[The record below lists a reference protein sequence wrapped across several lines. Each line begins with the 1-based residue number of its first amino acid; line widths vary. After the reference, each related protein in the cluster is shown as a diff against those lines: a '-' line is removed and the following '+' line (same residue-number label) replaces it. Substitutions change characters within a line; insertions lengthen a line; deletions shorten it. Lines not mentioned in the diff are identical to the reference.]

1 MATEVIMPVLGMTME
16 SGIIVEWMKEEGD
29 SVTEGEVLF
38 NVETDKSVMEV
49 EARASGTLLRIL
61 HGPGDDVPIQQVIA
75 YIGEEGEAVGGDGD
89 AGDGGADAAA
99 TGGAATG
106 DADAATTDGAGTSGE
121 AVQAAA
127 SPEAVQAAVS
137 PDQNGQGAPA
147 VTEPGGQSGRPAQAS
162 EAAQS
167 GQPGQAGPGPPDR
180 VKISPKARRHAR
192 DLGVSIEDIVGTGPG
207 GRIVF
212 SDVEAFA
219 AQAAA
224 ASAPASA
231 AASAPAPTTPAPAPA
246 TAPAPAGPGSKRVH
260 RRAPLGGLRKVAA
273 TRLAE
278 SASTIPHFYLTMDVD
293 MSRLAGLREQ
303 LIGYGEKRGLAR
315 VSVNDLIIKAAGI
328 TLRAFPAV
336 NASLEG
342 SEVVEYAD
350 VNVGFAVALDD
361 GLVVPVVASADQK
374 SVFEIAAATKS
385 LGEKA
390 RGRGLGPEDYGYG
403 TFTISNLGMYGVDQ
417 FTAIINPPEAA
428 ILAVGRVKDTPVA
441 VDGKI
446 EIKAMMSVTLS
457 SDHRL
462 IDGAVAGRFLAHLR
476 DVLEQPLELLIGQ
489 DGA

>member
-16 SGIIVEWMKEEGD
+16 SGIIVEWMKKEGD

-49 EARASGTLLRIL
+49 EAKASGTLLKIL
-61 HGPGDDVPIQQVIA
+61 NEPGDDVPIQQVIA
-75 YIGEEGEAVGGDGD
+75 YIGEEGETIAGVGDGGPGGD
-89 AGDGGADAAA
+89 AGALTTEAAGAPPEAAQDA
-99 TGGAATG
+99 
-106 DADAATTDGAGTSGE
+106 S
-121 AVQAAA
+121 
-127 SPEAVQAAVS
+127 SPE
-137 PDQNGQGAPA
+137 QNGQGAQA
-147 VTEPGGQSGRPAQAS
+147 VSVGGQPERT
-162 EAAQS
+162 
-167 GQPGQAGPGPPDR
+167 GQPGQPAR

-192 DLGVSIEDIVGTGPG
+192 DLGVSIENIVGTGPG

-219 AQAAA
+219 TQAGAAA
-224 ASAPASA
+224 APASA
-231 AASAPAPTTPAPAPA
+231 AAAPAAPAPAPA
-246 TAPAPAGPGSKRVH
+246 TAPAASGPGTKHVQ
-260 RRAPLGGLRKVAA
+260 RRAPLSGLRKVAA

-293 MSRLAGLREQ
+293 MTRLTGLREQ

-374 SVFEIAAATKS
+374 TVFEIAAVTRS
-385 LGEKA
+385 MGEKA

-428 ILAVGRVKDTPVA
+428 ILAVGRVKETPVA
-441 VDGKI
+441 VDGKV
-446 EIKAMMSVTLS
+446 EIKTMMSVTLS

-462 IDGAVAGRFLAHLR
+462 IDGAVAGQFLAHLR

>member
-1 MATEVIMPVLGMTME
+1 MATEIIMPVLGMTME

-49 EARASGTLLRIL
+49 EAKATGTLLKIL
-61 HGPGDDVPIQQVIA
+61 HGPGDDVPIQQVIGF
-75 YIGEEGEAVGGDGD
+75 IGEAGEDSAEAVDAGDPGDGD
-89 AGDGGADAAA
+89 AAKTGTATDSTESATTGLDGATTAGAADGTANGT
-99 TGGAATG
+99 TGGQDARLAA
-106 DADAATTDGAGTSGE
+106 GAGT
-121 AVQAAA
+121 
-127 SPEAVQAAVS
+127 
-137 PDQNGQGAPA
+137 
-147 VTEPGGQSGRPAQAS
+147 
-162 EAAQS
+162 
-167 GQPGQAGPGPPDR
+167 PGPPGR

-192 DLGVSIEDIVGTGPG
+192 DLGIAIEHIAGTGPG

-219 AQAAA
+219 ARTAAA
-224 ASAPASA
+224 AQAPAG
-231 AASAPAPTTPAPAPA
+231 APATPTAPTTPAPAPA
-246 TAPAPAGPGSKRVH
+246 AAGPGLKRIQ
-260 RRAPLGGLRKVAA
+260 RRAPLSGLRKVAA

-293 MSRLAGLREQ
+293 MTRLTGLREQ
-303 LIGYGEKRGLAR
+303 LIAYGEKRGLAR

-328 TLRAFPAV
+328 ALRSFPAV

-342 SEVVEYAD
+342 GEVVEYAD

-374 SVFEIAAATKS
+374 SVFDIAAATRY

-390 RGRGLGPEDYGYG
+390 RGKGLGPEDYGYG
-403 TFTISNLGMYGVDQ
+403 TFTISNLGMFGVDQ

-428 ILAVGRVKDTPVA
+428 ILAVGRVKDTPVV
-441 VDGKI
+441 VDGKV
-446 EIKAMMSVTLS
+446 EIKAMMSATLS

-462 IDGAVAGRFLAHLR
+462 IDGAVAGQFLAHLR
-476 DVLEQPLELLIGQ
+476 EILEQPLELLIGQ

>member
-89 AGDGGADAAA
+89 AGDGG
-99 TGGAATG
+99 G
-106 DADAATTDGAGTSGE
+106 ADAATTGGAGTSGE

-127 SPEAVQAAVS
+127 A

-147 VTEPGGQSGRPAQAS
+147 VTGQGGQSEQPGQAG

-167 GQPGQAGPGPPDR
+167 GQPAR

-192 DLGVSIEDIVGTGPG
+192 DLGVSIENIVGTGPG

-224 ASAPASA
+224 ACAPASA
-231 AASAPAPTTPAPAPA
+231 AASAPAPTTPATAPA
-246 TAPAPAGPGSKRVH
+246 TAPAPAGPGSKRVQ

-462 IDGAVAGRFLAHLR
+462 IDGAVAGQFLSHLR

>member
-1 MATEVIMPVLGMTME
+1 MATEIIMPVLGMTME

-49 EARASGTLLRIL
+49 EAKATGTLLKIL
-61 HGPGDDVPIQQVIA
+61 HGPGDDVPIQQVIGF
-75 YIGEEGEAVGGDGD
+75 IGEAGEDIAEAVDAGDPGDGD
-89 AGDGGADAAA
+89 AAKTGTATDSTESATTGLDGATTAGAADGTANGT
-99 TGGAATG
+99 TGGQDARLAA
-106 DADAATTDGAGTSGE
+106 GAGT
-121 AVQAAA
+121 
-127 SPEAVQAAVS
+127 
-137 PDQNGQGAPA
+137 
-147 VTEPGGQSGRPAQAS
+147 
-162 EAAQS
+162 
-167 GQPGQAGPGPPDR
+167 PGPPGR

-192 DLGVSIEDIVGTGPG
+192 DLGIAIEHIAGTGPG

-219 AQAAA
+219 ARTAAA
-224 ASAPASA
+224 AQAPAG
-231 AASAPAPTTPAPAPA
+231 APATPTAPTTPAPAPA
-246 TAPAPAGPGSKRVH
+246 AAGPGLKRIQ
-260 RRAPLGGLRKVAA
+260 RRAPLSGLRKVAA

-293 MSRLAGLREQ
+293 MTRLTGLREQ
-303 LIGYGEKRGLAR
+303 LIAYGEKRGLAR

-328 TLRAFPAV
+328 ALRSFPAV

-342 SEVVEYAD
+342 GEVVEYAD

-374 SVFEIAAATKS
+374 SVFDIAAATRY

-390 RGRGLGPEDYGYG
+390 RGKGLGPEDYGYG
-403 TFTISNLGMYGVDQ
+403 TFTISNLGMFGVDQ

-428 ILAVGRVKDTPVA
+428 ILAVGRVKDTPVV
-441 VDGKI
+441 VDGKV
-446 EIKAMMSVTLS
+446 EIKAMMSATLS

-462 IDGAVAGRFLAHLR
+462 IDGAVAGQFLAHLR
-476 DVLEQPLELLIGQ
+476 EILEQPLELLIGQ

>member
-16 SGIIVEWMKEEGD
+16 SGIIVEWMKKEGD

-49 EARASGTLLRIL
+49 EAKASGTLLKIL
-61 HGPGDDVPIQQVIA
+61 NEPGDDVPIQQVIA
-75 YIGEEGEAVGGDGD
+75 YIGEEGETIAGVGDGGPGGD
-89 AGDGGADAAA
+89 AGASTTEAAGAPPEAAQDA
-99 TGGAATG
+99 
-106 DADAATTDGAGTSGE
+106 S
-121 AVQAAA
+121 
-127 SPEAVQAAVS
+127 SPE
-137 PDQNGQGAPA
+137 QNGQGAQA
-147 VTEPGGQSGRPAQAS
+147 VSVGGQPERT
-162 EAAQS
+162 
-167 GQPGQAGPGPPDR
+167 GQPGQPAR

-192 DLGVSIEDIVGTGPG
+192 DLGVSIENIVGTGPG

-212 SDVEAFA
+212 SDVEAVA
-219 AQAAA
+219 AQAGAA
-224 ASAPASA
+224 AAPASA
-231 AASAPAPTTPAPAPA
+231 APAPAAPAPAPA
-246 TAPAPAGPGSKRVH
+246 TAPAASGPGTKRVQ
-260 RRAPLGGLRKVAA
+260 RRAPLSGLRKVAA

-293 MSRLAGLREQ
+293 MTRLTGLREQ

-374 SVFEIAAATKS
+374 TVFEIAAVTRS
-385 LGEKA
+385 MGEKA

-428 ILAVGRVKDTPVA
+428 ILAVGRVKETPVA
-441 VDGKI
+441 VDGKV
-446 EIKAMMSVTLS
+446 EIKTMMSVTLS

-462 IDGAVAGRFLAHLR
+462 IDGAVAGQFLAHLR

>member
-16 SGIIVEWMKEEGD
+16 SGIIVEWMKNEGD
-29 SVTEGEVLF
+29 SVNEGEVLF

-49 EARASGTLLRIL
+49 EAKASGTLLKIL
-61 HGPGDDVPIQQVIA
+61 HGPGDDVPIQQVIG
-75 YIGEEGEAVGGDGD
+75 YIGEAGETVGGGADPSDGGGAD
-89 AGDGGADAAA
+89 PGDGGGADPGDGGGA
-99 TGGAATG
+99 TGGAVIG
-106 DADAATTDGAGTSGE
+106 ADAKASDAAGTPVEGVPATVATE
-121 AVQAAA
+121 
-127 SPEAVQAAVS
+127 
-137 PDQNGQGAPA
+137 QNGQGQAA
-147 VTEPGGQSGRPAQAS
+147 MTGSAGRTGLP
-162 EAAQS
+162 
-167 GQPGQAGPGPPDR
+167 GQPGR

-192 DLGVSIEDIVGTGPG
+192 DLGVDIGNIAGTGPG

-224 ASAPASA
+224 APTPA
-231 AASAPAPTTPAPAPA
+231 AATATPA
-246 TAPAPAGPGSKRVH
+246 TAPATVPVPSGPGSKRPQ
-260 RRAPLGGLRKVAA
+260 RRAPLSGLRKVAA

-293 MSRLAGLREQ
+293 MTRLTGLREQ
-303 LIGYGEKRGLAR
+303 LIAYGEKRGLAR

-328 TLRAFPAV
+328 ALRSFPAV

-342 SEVVEYAD
+342 GDIVEYAD

-374 SVFEIAAATKS
+374 SVFEIAALTSA

-390 RGRGLGPEDYGYG
+390 RAQGLGPADYGYG
-403 TFTISNLGMYGVDQ
+403 TFTISNLGMFGVDQ

-441 VDGKI
+441 VDGKV
-446 EIKAMMSVTLS
+446 EIKAMMSITLS

-462 IDGAVAGRFLAHLR
+462 IDGAVAGRFLSHLR
-476 DVLEQPLELLIGQ
+476 EVLEQPLELLIGQ

>member
-16 SGIIVEWMKEEGD
+16 SGIIVEWMKKEGD

-49 EARASGTLLRIL
+49 EAKASGTLIRIL
-61 HGPGDDVPIQQVIA
+61 HGPGDEVPIQQIIG
-75 YIGEEGEAVGGDGD
+75 YIGEAGETIADADDGD
-89 AGDGGADAAA
+89 AGADGSP
-99 TGGAATG
+99 
-106 DADAATTDGAGTSGE
+106 DAATADDAERSGE
-121 AVQAAA
+121 TVGAAA
-127 SPEAVQAAVS
+127 VPG
-137 PDQNGQGAPA
+137 QNGQGTPTLVPA
-147 VTEPGGQSGRPAQAS
+147 HS
-162 EAAQS
+162 EAA
-167 GQPGQAGPGPPDR
+167 PAGR

-192 DLGVSIEDIVGTGPG
+192 DLGVDIASVVGTGPG

-219 AQAAA
+219 AHTAA
-224 ASAPASA
+224 ASAA
-231 AASAPAPTTPAPAPA
+231 APAPAAPAHAAPAPAPVA
-246 TAPAPAGPGSKRVH
+246 AASGAGSKRVQ
-260 RRAPLGGLRKVAA
+260 RRAPLSGLRKVAA
-273 TRLAE
+273 TRLTE

-293 MSRLAGLREQ
+293 MTRLTGVREQ
-303 LIGYGEKRGLAR
+303 LIAYGEKRGLAR

-328 TLRAFPAV
+328 TLRSFPAV

-342 SEVVEYAD
+342 NEIVEYAD

-361 GLVVPVVASADQK
+361 GLVVPVVPGADQK
-374 SVFEIAAATKS
+374 SVFEIAALTGA

-390 RGRGLGPEDYGYG
+390 RGQGLGPEDYGHG
-403 TFTISNLGMYGVDQ
+403 TFTISNLGMFGVDQ

-428 ILAVGRVKDTPVA
+428 ILAVGQVKDTPVA

-476 DVLEQPLELLIGQ
+476 EVLEQPLELLIGQ
-489 DGA
+489 DGG

>member
-1 MATEVIMPVLGMTME
+1 MATEIIMPVLGMTME

-49 EARASGTLLRIL
+49 EAKASGTLLKIV
-61 HGPGDDVPIQQVIA
+61 HGPGDDVPIQQVIG
-75 YIGEEGEAVGGDGD
+75 YIGEEGEAVGEADEGDD
-89 AGDGGADAAA
+89 PGDGGASAA
-99 TGGAATG
+99 T
-106 DADAATTDGAGTSGE
+106 AATTDGTADGTANGPTGGEDVPAAAGAVTTGTPAAGT
-121 AVQAAA
+121 
-127 SPEAVQAAVS
+127 
-137 PDQNGQGAPA
+137 
-147 VTEPGGQSGRPAQAS
+147 T
-162 EAAQS
+162 
-167 GQPGQAGPGPPDR
+167 GQPGR

-192 DLGVSIEDIVGTGPG
+192 DLGVVIEQIAGTGPG

-219 AQAAA
+219 ARSAAA
-224 ASAPASA
+224 AHATAPA
-231 AASAPAPTTPAPAPA
+231 APA
-246 TAPAPAGPGSKRVH
+246 TAPPAAPAPAAAPAAAGPGSKRVQ
-260 RRAPLGGLRKVAA
+260 RRAPLSGLRKIAA

-293 MSRLAGLREQ
+293 MTRLTGLREQ
-303 LIGYGEKRGLAR
+303 LIAYGEKRGLAR

-328 TLRAFPAV
+328 ALRSFPAV

-342 SEVVEYAD
+342 AEVVEYAD

-361 GLVVPVVASADQK
+361 GLVVPVVAAADQK
-374 SVFEIAAATKS
+374 SVFDIAAATRS

-390 RGRGLGPEDYGYG
+390 RGKGLGPEDYGYG
-403 TFTISNLGMYGVDQ
+403 TFTISNLGMFGVDQ

-428 ILAVGRVKDTPVA
+428 ILAVGRVKDTPV
-441 VDGKI
+441 VTDGKV
-446 EIKAMMSVTLS
+446 EIRAMMSITLS

-462 IDGAVAGRFLAHLR
+462 IDGAVAGQFLAHLR
-476 DVLEQPLELLIGQ
+476 EILEQPLELLIGQ

>member
-16 SGIIVEWMKEEGD
+16 SGIIVEWMKNEGD
-29 SVTEGEVLF
+29 AVTEGEVLF

-49 EARASGTLLRIL
+49 EAKASGTLLKIL

-75 YIGEEGEAVGGDGD
+75 YIGEEGEAIAGDGD
-89 AGDGGADAAA
+89 GSTDGGADAS
-99 TGGAATG
+99 TTGAAKT
-106 DADAATTDGAGTSGE
+106 AAAGTPGE
-121 AVQAAA
+121 AVQAAP
-127 SPEAVQAAVS
+127 SPR
-137 PDQNGQGAPA
+137 QNGQGGPA
-147 VTEPGGQSGRPAQAS
+147 MAEPD
-162 EAAQS
+162 
-167 GQPGQAGPGPPDR
+167 GQPGQPAR

-192 DLGVSIEDIVGTGPG
+192 DLGVSVENIVGTGPG

-212 SDVEAFA
+212 SDVEAIA
-219 AQAAA
+219 AQAGA
-224 ASAPASA
+224 ASVSA
-231 AASAPAPTTPAPAPA
+231 TTPAQAPA
-246 TAPAPAGPGSKRVH
+246 TVPAASGPGSKGVQ
-260 RRAPLGGLRKVAA
+260 RRAPLSGLRKVAA

-278 SASTIPHFYLTMDVD
+278 SASTVPHFYLTMDVD
-293 MSRLAGLREQ
+293 MTRLTGLREQ
-303 LIGYGEKRGLAR
+303 LIGYGEKRDLAR
-315 VSVNDLIIKAAGI
+315 VSVNDLLIKAAGI

-374 SVFEIAAATKS
+374 SVFEIAAATRS

-446 EIKAMMSVTLS
+446 EIKAMMSITLS

-462 IDGAVAGRFLAHLR
+462 IDGAVAGKFLAHLR

-489 DGA
+489 NGA

>member
-16 SGIIVEWMKEEGD
+16 SGIIVEWMKNEGD
-29 SVTEGEVLF
+29 AVSEGEVLF

-49 EARASGTLLRIL
+49 EAKASGTLLKIL

-75 YIGEEGEAVGGDGD
+75 YIGEEGEAIADGGAVGGS
-89 AGDGGADAAA
+89 DGGADSGTGAAKTAAA
-99 TGGAATG
+99 
-106 DADAATTDGAGTSGE
+106 GTPGE

-127 SPEAVQAAVS
+127 SPR
-137 PDQNGQGAPA
+137 QNGQGDPI
-147 VTEPGGQSGRPAQAS
+147 VS
-162 EAAQS
+162 ETD
-167 GQPGQAGPGPPDR
+167 GQPGQTGQSGQTAR

-192 DLGVSIEDIVGTGPG
+192 DLGVSIENIVGTGPG

-212 SDVEAFA
+212 SDVAAIA
-219 AQAAA
+219 AQAGA
-224 ASAPASA
+224 ASAPVSA
-231 AASAPAPTTPAPAPA
+231 TAPAQAPA
-246 TAPAPAGPGSKRVH
+246 TAPAASGPGSKRVQ
-260 RRAPLGGLRKVAA
+260 RRAPLSGLRKVAA

-293 MSRLAGLREQ
+293 MTRLTGLREQ

-374 SVFEIAAATKS
+374 SVFEIAAATRS

-403 TFTISNLGMYGVDQ
+403 TFTISNLGMFGVDQ

-462 IDGAVAGRFLAHLR
+462 IDGAVAGQFLAHLR

>member
-29 SVTEGEVLF
+29 SVTEGEVLL

-49 EARASGTLLRIL
+49 EARASGTLLKIL

-75 YIGEEGEAVGGDGD
+75 YIGEEGETIAGE
-89 AGDGGADAAA
+89 GDGGDSSADGGPDGDTGVAEA
-99 TGGAATG
+99 T
-106 DADAATTDGAGTSGE
+106 
-121 AVQAAA
+121 
-127 SPEAVQAAVS
+127 PEAVQAGVS
-137 PDQNGQGAPA
+137 PQQNGQDAPA
-147 VTEPGGQSGRPAQAS
+147 VTGSDGQSERPGSPA
-162 EAAQS
+162 
-167 GQPGQAGPGPPDR
+167 R

-192 DLGVSIEDIVGTGPG
+192 DLGVAIENIAGTGPG

-219 AQAAA
+219 ARTAAA
-224 ASAPASA
+224 APAPAAAPATPAPASAPAA
-231 AASAPAPTTPAPAPA
+231 APAA
-246 TAPAPAGPGSKRVH
+246 AGPGSKRVQH
-260 RRAPLGGLRKVAA
+260 RAPLSGLRKVAA

-293 MSRLAGLREQ
+293 MTRLTGLREQ
-303 LIGYGEKRGLAR
+303 LIAYGEKRGLAR
-315 VSVNDLIIKAAGI
+315 VSVNDLIIKGSGI
-328 TLRAFPAV
+328 ALRSFPAV

-361 GLVVPVVASADQK
+361 GLVVPVVASADEK
-374 SVFEIAAATKS
+374 SVFEIAAATRY

-390 RGRGLGPEDYGYG
+390 RGKGLGPEDYGYG
-403 TFTISNLGMYGVDQ
+403 TFTISNLGMFGVDQ

-441 VDGKI
+441 VDGKV
-446 EIKAMMSVTLS
+446 EIKAMMSITLS

-462 IDGAVAGRFLAHLR
+462 IDGAVAGQFLAHLR
-476 DVLEQPLELLIGQ
+476 EILEQPLELLIGQ

>member
-1 MATEVIMPVLGMTME
+1 MATEIIMPVLGMTME

-49 EARASGTLLRIL
+49 EAKASGTLLKIL
-61 HGPGDDVPIQQVIA
+61 NGPGDDVPIQQVIG
-75 YIGEEGEAVGGDGD
+75 YIGEAGEVIAEAVDAGDPGDGD
-89 AGDGGADAAA
+89 AA
-99 TGGAATG
+99 TVG
-106 DADAATTDGAGTSGE
+106 TTDGAADGTTGG
-121 AVQAAA
+121 ADDAAA
-127 SPEAVQAAVS
+127 AGAA
-137 PDQNGQGAPA
+137 
-147 VTEPGGQSGRPAQAS
+147 T
-162 EAAQS
+162 
-167 GQPGQAGPGPPDR
+167 PGPPGR

-192 DLGVSIEDIVGTGPG
+192 DLGIAIEHLAGTGPG

-212 SDVEAFA
+212 SDVEAYA
-219 AQAAA
+219 ARTAAA
-224 ASAPASA
+224 A
-231 AASAPAPTTPAPAPA
+231 PAPAPA
-246 TAPAPAGPGSKRVH
+246 PPAAPTAPAAVPAAAGPGSKRAH
-260 RRAPLGGLRKVAA
+260 RRAPLSGLRKIAA

-293 MSRLAGLREQ
+293 MTRLTGLREQ
-303 LIGYGEKRGLAR
+303 LIAYGEKRGLAR

-328 TLRAFPAV
+328 ALRSFPAV

-342 SEVVEYAD
+342 GEVVEYAD

-374 SVFEIAAATKS
+374 SVFDIASATRY

-390 RGRGLGPEDYGYG
+390 RGKGLGPEDYGYG
-403 TFTISNLGMYGVDQ
+403 TFTISNLGMFGVDQ

-428 ILAVGRVKDTPVA
+428 ILAVGRVKDTPVV
-441 VDGKI
+441 VDGKV

-462 IDGAVAGRFLAHLR
+462 IDGAVAGRFLSHLR
-476 DVLEQPLELLIGQ
+476 EILEQPLELLIGQ

>member
-16 SGIIVEWMKEEGD
+16 SGIIVEWMKKEGD
-29 SVTEGEVLF
+29 TVTEGEVLF

-49 EARASGTLLRIL
+49 EAKASGTLLKIL

-75 YIGEEGEAVGGDGD
+75 YIGEEGEAI
-89 AGDGGADAAA
+89 AGDGGDG
-99 TGGAATG
+99 GGADG
-106 DADAATTDGAGTSGE
+106 GAGGAKADDAGAARE
-121 AVQAAA
+121 AVQTAA
-127 SPEAVQAAVS
+127 SPQ
-137 PDQNGQGAPA
+137 QNGQGGPA
-147 VTEPGGQSGRPAQAS
+147 VSEQDGLSGQVGP
-162 EAAQS
+162 S
-167 GQPGQAGPGPPDR
+167 GQPAR

-192 DLGVSIEDIVGTGPG
+192 DLGVSIENIVGTGPG

-219 AQAAA
+219 AQAGA
-224 ASAPASA
+224 ASAP
-231 AASAPAPTTPAPAPA
+231 TPA
-246 TAPAPAGPGSKRVH
+246 TAPVPAKVPAPPPATTPAASGPGSKHVQ
-260 RRAPLGGLRKVAA
+260 RRAPLSGLRKVAA

-293 MSRLAGLREQ
+293 MTRLTGLREQ

-328 TLRAFPAV
+328 SLRAFPAV

-374 SVFEIAAATKS
+374 SVFEIAAATRS

-441 VDGKI
+441 VDGKV

-462 IDGAVAGRFLAHLR
+462 IDGAVAGQFLAHLR

>member
-1 MATEVIMPVLGMTME
+1 MATEIIMPVLGMTME

-49 EARASGTLLRIL
+49 EAKASGTLLKIT
-61 HGPGDDVPIQQVIA
+61 HGPGDDVPIQQVIG
-75 YIGEEGEAVGGDGD
+75 YIGEAGEVIAEAVDPGDSD
-89 AGDGGADAAA
+89 SVTAAKTAGTAA
-99 TGGAATG
+99 T
-106 DADAATTDGAGTSGE
+106 TTDGAADGTTGGVDGAATSG
-121 AVQAAA
+121 APTAA
-127 SPEAVQAAVS
+127 
-137 PDQNGQGAPA
+137 GAP
-147 VTEPGGQSGRPAQAS
+147 T
-162 EAAQS
+162 
-167 GQPGQAGPGPPDR
+167 PGPPGR

-192 DLGVSIEDIVGTGPG
+192 DLGIAIEHIAGTGPG

-219 AQAAA
+219 ARTAAA
-224 ASAPASA
+224 APA
-231 AASAPAPTTPAPAPA
+231 PAPAPA
-246 TAPAPAGPGSKRVH
+246 TPAAPTTPAAAPAAAGPGSKRVQH
-260 RRAPLGGLRKVAA
+260 RAPLSGLRKVAA

-293 MSRLAGLREQ
+293 MTRLTGLREQ
-303 LIGYGEKRGLAR
+303 LIAYGEKRGLAR

-328 TLRAFPAV
+328 ALRSFPAV

-342 SEVVEYAD
+342 GEVVEYAD

-374 SVFEIAAATKS
+374 SVFDIAAATRY

-390 RGRGLGPEDYGYG
+390 RGKGLGPEDYGYG
-403 TFTISNLGMYGVDQ
+403 TFTISNLGMFGVDQ

-428 ILAVGRVKDTPVA
+428 ILAVGRVKDTPVV
-441 VDGKI
+441 VDGKV
-446 EIKAMMSVTLS
+446 EIKAMMSITLS

-462 IDGAVAGRFLAHLR
+462 IDGAVAGRFLSHLR
-476 DVLEQPLELLIGQ
+476 EILEQPLELLIGQ

>member
-16 SGIIVEWMKEEGD
+16 SGIIVEWMKKEGD

-49 EARASGTLLRIL
+49 EAKASGTLLRIL
-61 HGPGDDVPIQQVIA
+61 HGPGDEVPIQQVIG
-75 YIGEEGEAVGGDGD
+75 YIGEAGEAVAGDAGGDG
-89 AGDGGADAAA
+89 AGDGVGAGGAVRGFGAGGGTAGRADGGADAPAA
-99 TGGAATG
+99 DATHA
-106 DADAATTDGAGTSGE
+106 ADAADAADTTVAPG
-121 AVQAAA
+121 
-127 SPEAVQAAVS
+127 PE
-137 PDQNGQGAPA
+137 
-147 VTEPGGQSGRPAQAS
+147 
-162 EAAQS
+162 
-167 GQPGQAGPGPPDR
+167 GQPAPTGR

-192 DLGVSIEDIVGTGPG
+192 DLGVDIAHIAGTGPG

-219 AQAAA
+219 ARAAT
-224 ASAPASA
+224 
-231 AASAPAPTTPAPAPA
+231 APAPAQAPATAAPAPATAAPAPSPAPAPA
-246 TAPAPAGPGSKRVH
+246 TAPVQSGPGSKRIQ
-260 RRAPLGGLRKVAA
+260 RRAPLSGLRKIAA

-278 SASTIPHFYLTMDVD
+278 SASTVPHFYLTMDVD
-293 MSRLAGLREQ
+293 MTRLTGLREQ
-303 LIGYGEKRGLAR
+303 LIAYGEKRGLAR

-328 TLRAFPAV
+328 ALRSFPAV

-342 SEVVEYAD
+342 SEIVEYAD

-374 SVFEIAAATKS
+374 SVFEIAAVTKAM
-385 LGEKA
+385 GEKA

-403 TFTISNLGMYGVDQ
+403 TFTISNLGMFGVDQ

-446 EIKAMMSVTLS
+446 EIKAMMSITLS

-462 IDGAVAGRFLAHLR
+462 IDGAAAGRFLSHLR
-476 DVLEQPLELLIGQ
+476 EVLEQPLELLIGQ
-489 DGA
+489 DGAA

>member
-1 MATEVIMPVLGMTME
+1 MAE
-16 SGIIVEWMKEEGD
+16 
-29 SVTEGEVLF
+29 
-38 NVETDKSVMEV
+38 
-49 EARASGTLLRIL
+49 
-61 HGPGDDVPIQQVIA
+61 
-75 YIGEEGEAVGGDGD
+75 
-89 AGDGGADAAA
+89 
-99 TGGAATG
+99 
-106 DADAATTDGAGTSGE
+106 
-121 AVQAAA
+121 
-127 SPEAVQAAVS
+127 
-137 PDQNGQGAPA
+137 PD
-147 VTEPGGQSGRPAQAS
+147 
-162 EAAQS
+162 
-167 GQPGQAGPGPPDR
+167 GQPGQPAR

-192 DLGVSIEDIVGTGPG
+192 DLGVSVENIVGTGPG

-212 SDVEAFA
+212 SDVEAIA
-219 AQAAA
+219 AQAGA
-224 ASAPASA
+224 ASVSA
-231 AASAPAPTTPAPAPA
+231 TTPAQAPA
-246 TAPAPAGPGSKRVH
+246 TVPAASGPGSKGVQ
-260 RRAPLGGLRKVAA
+260 RRAPLSGLRKVAA

-278 SASTIPHFYLTMDVD
+278 SASTVPHFYLTMDVD
-293 MSRLAGLREQ
+293 MTRLTGLREQ
-303 LIGYGEKRGLAR
+303 LIGYGEKRDLAR
-315 VSVNDLIIKAAGI
+315 VSVNDLLIKAAGI

-374 SVFEIAAATKS
+374 SVFEIAAATRS

-446 EIKAMMSVTLS
+446 EIKAMMSITLS

-462 IDGAVAGRFLAHLR
+462 IDGAVAGQFLAHLR

-489 DGA
+489 NGA

>member
-29 SVTEGEVLF
+29 SVTEGEVLL

-49 EARASGTLLRIL
+49 EARASGTLLKIL

-75 YIGEEGEAVGGDGD
+75 YIGEEGETIAGE
-89 AGDGGADAAA
+89 GDGGDSSADGGPDGDTGVAEA
-99 TGGAATG
+99 T
-106 DADAATTDGAGTSGE
+106 
-121 AVQAAA
+121 
-127 SPEAVQAAVS
+127 PEAVQAGVS
-137 PDQNGQGAPA
+137 PQQNGQDAPA
-147 VTEPGGQSGRPAQAS
+147 VTGSDGQSERPGSPA
-162 EAAQS
+162 
-167 GQPGQAGPGPPDR
+167 R

-192 DLGVSIEDIVGTGPG
+192 DLGVAIENIAGTGPG

-219 AQAAA
+219 ARTAAVQAG
-224 ASAPASA
+224 ASA
-231 AASAPAPTTPAPAPA
+231 APAFAPRSEAPVPAPTPAAS
-246 TAPAPAGPGSKRVH
+246 GPGLKRVQ
-260 RRAPLGGLRKVAA
+260 RRAPLSGLRKVAA

-293 MSRLAGLREQ
+293 MTRLTGLREQ
-303 LIGYGEKRGLAR
+303 LIAYGEKRGLAR
-315 VSVNDLIIKAAGI
+315 VSVNDLIIKGAGI
-328 TLRAFPAV
+328 ALRSFPAV

-361 GLVVPVVASADQK
+361 GLVVPVVASADEK
-374 SVFEIAAATKS
+374 SVFEIAAVTRS

-390 RGRGLGPEDYGYG
+390 RGKGLGPEDYGYG
-403 TFTISNLGMYGVDQ
+403 TFTISNLGMFGVDQ

-441 VDGKI
+441 VDGKV
-446 EIKAMMSVTLS
+446 EIKDMMSITLS

-462 IDGAVAGRFLAHLR
+462 IDGAVAGQFLAHLR
-476 DVLEQPLELLIGQ
+476 EILEQPLELLIGQ

>member
-16 SGIIVEWMKEEGD
+16 SGIIVEWMKKEGD

-49 EARASGTLLRIL
+49 EARAAGKLLKIL
-61 HGPGDDVPIQQVIA
+61 HGPGDEVPIQQVIG
-75 YIGEEGEAVGGDGD
+75 YIGSPGETIADDGDGD
-89 AGDGGADAAA
+89 TAGGTDSEAVASVDAA
-99 TGGAATG
+99 GIGAIDAPG
-106 DADAATTDGAGTSGE
+106 DDTH
-121 AVQAAA
+121 AVA
-127 SPEAVQAAVS
+127 SPE
-137 PDQNGQGAPA
+137 QNGQGIP
-147 VTEPGGQSGRPAQAS
+147 VTAETDGRP
-162 EAAQS
+162 
-167 GQPGQAGPGPPDR
+167 DR
-180 VKISPKARRHAR
+180 IKISPKARKYAQ
-192 DLGVSIEDIVGTGPG
+192 DLGVAIENIAGTGPG

-212 SDVEAFA
+212 LDVEAYA
-219 AQAAA
+219 AQA
-224 ASAPASA
+224 PA
-231 AASAPAPTTPAPAPA
+231 APA
-246 TAPAPAGPGSKRVH
+246 TAPAPSAVPAMAGPGSKRVQS
-260 RRAPLGGLRKVAA
+260 RAPLSGLRKVAA

-293 MSRLAGLREQ
+293 MTRIASLREQ
-303 LIGYGEKRGLAR
+303 LLAYGEKRGLAR

-328 TLRAFPAV
+328 TLRAFPDV
-336 NASLEG
+336 NASLDGNEI
-342 SEVVEYAD
+342 VQYTD

-374 SVFEIAAATKS
+374 SVFEIAAITRA

-428 ILAVGRVKDTPVA
+428 ILAVGRIKDTPAA
-441 VDGKI
+441 VDGKV
-446 EIKAMMSVTLS
+446 EIKAMMSITLS

-462 IDGAVAGRFLAHLR
+462 IDGAVAGRFLAHFR
-476 DVLEQPLELLIGQ
+476 DILEQPLELLIGQ